1 MTAEPRRCGART
13 RSGEPCQAM
22 PVAGATRCRMHGGT
36 SPASRAKVARD
47 RAKAEAVAAVELFGG
62 RRDID
67 PATALMELTQRKA
80 AECEFWRARVHQIQ
94 QGDEA
99 ALTFGLVREKTG
111 VGDDGVEI
119 TREARAHVALSLLH
133 AAERD
138 LANYA
143 AASLK
148 AGVDESM
155 VAIAEKT
162 AAEFR
167 RVVEAVLADPRLGV
181 TADDDTRT
189 AVIVDALR
197 GSIAGDP
204 MRPELN

>member
-1 MTAEPRRCGART
+1 MTTDLRRCGART
-13 RSGEPCQAM
+13 RSGEPCQAA
-22 PVAGATRCRMHGGT
+22 PVAGATRCRMHGGS
-36 SPASRAKVARD
+36 SPQVKAKAARD
-47 RAKAEAVAAVELFGG
+47 RAEREAAEAVALFGG

-67 PATALMELTQRKA
+67 PASALIELVQRKA
-80 AECEFWRARVHQIQ
+80 GECEFWRARVHQIQ
-94 QGDEA
+94 QDDEE
-99 ALTFGLVREKTG
+99 ALTFGVTREKTG
-111 VGDDGVEI
+111 GDDAGT
-119 TREARAHVALSLLH
+119 TREARAHVALTLLH

-155 VAIAEKT
+155 LVIAEKT
-162 AAEFR
+162 AAQFR
-167 RVVEAVLADPRLGV
+167 RIVEAVLADPRLGV

-197 GSIAGDP
+197 GAVAGDP